1 MLDSADDAPTSG
13 DEVADRILASLTET
27 PDAPESE
34 PAPEAQPATDE
45 PAAASAEPVDEPP
58 AEAAAESPAPTDA
71 TPAPIPPTTEPGTP
85 FSFKADGKTV
95 DVPGAVV
102 RGDVVEIPKSAWDST
117 VQKHLADRA
126 TVQRQLAQA
135 ETRIKAAEAQRSDKE
150 RLAGAM
156 IEQVKSLLTIT
167 DDEKFADA
175 MFQARQNF
183 PLALK
188 DAELAAT
195 RSRLEE
201 RERQDQEAQQA
212 QQAEAAPAAIKHWIN
227 EALQVALTQPEF
239 ADDAK
244 DPAFKTRAARV
255 IELASGRILGNGEVN
270 ADEFYRILRDEAA
283 DARERRAIQTRAA
296 QYEAA
301 AKANAAKPKPAPP
314 TVPARGAPTGSS
326 RKVTELKSKADL
338 DDYFETL
345 AKTPID

>member
-1 MLDSADDAPTSG
+1 MLDTADDAPTSG

-27 PDAPESE
+27 PDAPETE
-34 PAPEAQPATDE
+34 PAVAEAQPATEE
-45 PAAASAEPVDEPP
+45 PAAPSADPVDEPP
-58 AEAAAESPAPTDA
+58 AEAAADSPAPTDA
-71 TPAPIPPTTEPGTP
+71 TPAPIPPTIDPGTP

-95 DVPGAVV
+95 EVPGAVV
-102 RGDVVEIPKSAWDST
+102 RGDVVEIPKAAWDST
-117 VQKHLADRA
+117 VQKHLADRV

-135 ETRIKAAEAQRSDKE
+135 DQRIKAAEASRSDKE

-156 IEQVKSLLTIT
+156 LDQVKGLFTIE

-175 MFQARQNF
+175 MFRARQNF

-195 RSRLEE
+195 KSRLEE
-201 RERQDQEAQQA
+201 RERQDQEAHQA
-212 QQAEAAPAAIKHWIN
+212 QAAEAAPAAIKHWIS

-255 IELASGRILGNGEVN
+255 LEIGINRVIVNGETN
-270 ADEFYRILRDEAA
+270 AEEFYRILRDEAA

-301 AKANAAKPKPAPP
+301 AKANAAKAKPAPP
-314 TVPARGAPTGSS
+314 TVPARGAPTGTS
-326 RKVTELKSKADL
+326 KTLQFKTKADYEAYL
-338 DDYFETL
+338 DQL
-345 AKTPID
+345 ASGTA